1 MPHQT
6 TLTNA
11 TSHTRNNN
19 DQFVM
24 PNSPK
29 EIEEALKMMLTAKY
43 LAVNLETTGT
53 DVHRHC
59 GRILGL
65 ATDSQ
70 PLPLLID
77 MNTMTA
83 STRAAL
89 NTLFSTES
97 VKIAYSWLE
106 IIGHLWNADITLEG
120 VNFDVQLAAAVLS
133 AGRRRCNLDLSHLT
147 RKLLDPEIASVARN
161 HYWRGPLTRE
171 QLQLAARRTG
181 ILLPLRAKLVDLLV
195 RFDLVA
201 TAQLE
206 FECLPAMAEMQWR
219 GIGVDRAALERV
231 RSQLIRKQEELRR
244 ELRRTLGETVNLD
257 SPQQVQQGLALM
269 GYFVEGSSP
278 KDIKTDALPQEVLE
292 VLGAYRSTVALERNF
307 VSKSLAAINSDTGRI
322 YSQWHQHGAATGRI
336 SCSNPPLQ
344 GTPKLSDIRACFVPQ
359 SGNRFVIGDLSQIE
373 LRVAAEI
380 SGDRRMIA
388 AFRNGQ
394 DLHRLT
400 AALITDKPLAAVTDQ
415 ERQAA
420 KAVNFGLLFGMGAE
434 TLMKYAKDRYGTAL
448 TSREARIFRE
458 KFFKGYPELSDWI
471 REQIKNPTRQTRTL
485 GGRRRIWNDEDPL
498 ATELINSPIQGT
510 AADILKKALALL
522 PEALVPFEAM
532 IVACIHDE
540 IILEAPKDRA
550 AKVAEVLR
558 NTMEKAGAVF
568 LREVPTEAKVRV
580 ADSWAENQPPAE
592 KKPVNKLFPGIRVSL
607 KAVANS

>member
-1 MPHQT
+1 MLAGFPPEQW
-6 TLTNA
+6 TL
-11 TSHTRNNN
+11 SRRNRGRIR
-19 DQFVM
+19 
-24 PNSPK
+24 PEYAPK

-53 DVHRHC
+53 DAHRHC

-65 ATDSQ
+65 ATDSH
-70 PLPLLID
+70 PLPLLVD
-77 MNTMTA
+77 LNTMAA

-89 NTLFSTES
+89 NTLFSTQS
-97 VKIAYSWLE
+97 VKVSYNWLE

-120 VNFDVQLAAAVLS
+120 INFDVQLAAAVLS
-133 AGRRRCNLDLSHLT
+133 AGRRRCNLDLSHLA

-161 HYWRGPLTRE
+161 YYWRGPLTRE

-181 ILLPLRAKLVDLLV
+181 ILLPIRAKLVDLLV
-195 RFDLVA
+195 RYDLVA

-219 GIGVDRAALERV
+219 GIGVDRVALKKV
-231 RSQLIRKQEELRR
+231 RSQLLQKQEELRR
-244 ELRRTLGETVNLD
+244 ELHHALGETVNLD
-257 SPQQVQQGLALM
+257 SPQQVQQGLALL
-269 GYFVEGSSP
+269 GCFVGENSP
-278 KDIKTDALPQEVLE
+278 KNQKTDALPQRVLE
-292 VLGAYRSTVALERNF
+292 VLGAYRSTVALERNG
-307 VSKSLAAINSDTGRI
+307 VSKFLAAINSNTGRI
-322 YSQWHQHGAATGRI
+322 HPQWHQHGAATGRI

-344 GTPKLSDIRACFVPQ
+344 GTPKLSDIRDCFVPQ
-359 SGNRFVIGDLSQIE
+359 SGNHFVIGDLSQIE

-388 AFRNGQ
+388 AFRKGQ

-420 KAVNFGLLFGMGAE
+420 KALNFGLLFGMGADSLI
-434 TLMKYAKDRYGTAL
+434 TYAKNRYGTAL
-448 TSREARIFRE
+448 TSREARVFRE

-471 REQIKNPTRQTRTL
+471 REQVENPTRQTRTL
-485 GGRRRIWNDEDPL
+485 GGRRRIWNDQDPL

-522 PEALVPFEAM
+522 PEALAPFDAM
-532 IVACIHDE
+532 ILACIHDE
-540 IILEAPKDRA
+540 IILETPRDRA

-580 ADSWAENQPPAE
+580 ADSWAETQPPA
-592 KKPVNKLFPGIRVSL
+592 KKEPANKLFHENRTSV
-607 KAVANS
+607 KAAANS